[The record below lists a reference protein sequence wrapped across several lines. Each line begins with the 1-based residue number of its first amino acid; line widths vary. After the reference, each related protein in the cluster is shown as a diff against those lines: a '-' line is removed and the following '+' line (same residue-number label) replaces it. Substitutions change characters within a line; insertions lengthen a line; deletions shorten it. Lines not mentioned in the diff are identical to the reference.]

1 MLRIM
6 IKGLNNDLKSFEAVQ
21 KEDFIKVTVLQKW
34 NSVNGDTEENLDAE
48 KISNKKAGI
57 LEEEK

>member
-1 MLRIM
+1 M